1 MRHKCI
7 VRYHGK
13 NFPVINPELNL
24 QVNRALLPE
33 RKKKKK
39 KTGNNNNKNLEAY
52 LELLNCKDSVV
63 AVIFILC
70 NVFHVKKYISSWPL
84 ISPLQRSMSED

>member
-1 MRHKCI
+1 MHCKISWEKLSCN
-7 VRYHGK
+7 K
-13 NFPVINPELNL
+13 P
-24 QVNRALLPE
+24 RAEPAGQQSTPS
-33 RKKKKK
+33 RKKKKKK